1 MRPDLLK
8 VGAGVAGLTLA
19 VKLAKHDFA
28 FTIYDREDEGVEL
41 GATLS
46 CRWRT
51 DLGSA
56 GSS

>member
-1 MRPDLLK
+1 M
-8 VGAGVAGLTLA
+8 TLA